1 MRSGHQKARDQ
12 GPRKLI
18 FRQILRKIFLEDWAL
33 KLVALVITLGLWFGV
48 TGLSTPATKR
58 FTVQLAPN
66 VANNIEITNNAI
78 NEVEIVVSGDERKL
92 KTLTG
97 TGLVAALDLTTTQPG
112 DRVISLTPENVSVDL
127 PLGVKLDEVQ
137 PSRIA
142 VRLESVQELEL
153 PVKADIEGKPADGF
167 EIYGETVLPQR
178 VKVRG
183 PASFMKTLD
192 FVLTDKISIEGRT
205 EDFTAKQV
213 PLGVSNPKATVFNT
227 VVDVAFRI
235 GEKRSVQT
243 YSVTQTS
250 AGQPKRYVVALFAP
264 KSVLLRIRS
273 AEIKIE
279 IVKNADGEDVAQVV
293 LPPEFAS
300 LVEVRS
306 LKAN

>member
-1 MRSGHQKARDQ
+1 MPSGYEKIRDQ
-12 GPRKLI
+12 GTRKLL
-18 FRQILRKIFLEDWAL
+18 FRQIVRKVFLEDWAL

-48 TGLSTPATKR
+48 TGLSTPSTKR

-78 NEVEIVVSGDERKL
+78 SEVEIVVSGDERKL

-97 TGLVAALDLTTTQPG
+97 TGLVAALDLTSTQPG

-127 PLGVKLDEVQ
+127 PLGVKLDEIQ

-142 VRLESVQELEL
+142 VRLEAVQELEL

-167 EIYGETVLPQR
+167 EVYGETVLPQR

-192 FVLTDKISIEGRT
+192 FVLTDKISIDGRT

-235 GEKRSVQT
+235 GEKRAVQT
-243 YSVTQTS
+243 YNVTQTA
-250 AGQPKRYVVALFAP
+250 AGQIKRYTVALFGAR
-264 KSVLLRIRS
+264 SVLPKIR
-273 AEIKIE
+273 AADIKVE
-279 IVKNADGEDVAQVV
+279 IVKNADGDDVPQVV
-293 LPPEFAS
+293 VPSEFAS
-300 LVEVRS
+300 LVEIRS
-306 LKAN
+306 IKAH

>member
-127 PLGVKLDEVQ
+127 PLGVKLDEIQ

>member
-33 KLVALVITLGLWFGV
+33 KLVALVITFGLWFGV

-183 PASFMKTLD
+183 PASFMETLD

-279 IVKNADGEDVAQVV
+279 IVKNADGEDVPQVV